1 MKGKLYL
8 VLYYLA
14 FLVTVAACWYSGSKI
29 TLFGGNIGTIYIL
42 LELINIVLF
51 AVFTIRLVINKKVEK
66 ANILFP
72 LLYIVFI
79 FILYVIGFFF
89 DKKLIIPMIEYIY
102 FNIFILLD
110 YVLLNIYSVLSIK
123 KKKSK

>member
-14 FLVTVAACWYSGSKI
+14 FLVTVGAFWYSGSKI

-66 ANILFP
+66 ASVLFP
-72 LLYIVFI
+72 ISYIVFI
-79 FILYVIGFFF
+79 CILYVIGFFF
-89 DKKLIIPMIEYIY
+89 DKKLIIPMIEYNY
-102 FNIFILLD
+102 YNLFILLD
-110 YVLLNIYSVLSIK
+110 CIILNFYSVLSVK

>member
-8 VLYYLA
+8 VFYYLA
-14 FLVTVAACWYSGSKI
+14 FLITIGALWYSGSKI
-29 TLFGGNIGTIYIL
+29 TLYGGNIGIIYIL
-42 LELINIVLF
+42 LNLINFILF
-51 AVFTIRLVINKKVEK
+51 AIFTIRIIINKKVEK
-66 ANILFP
+66 ASLIFP
-72 LLYIVFI
+72 ISYII
-79 FILYVIGFFF
+79 FVCILYLIGFLF

-110 YVLLNIYSVLSIK
+110 YILLNIYSVLSIK